1 SAFWK
6 LGGSFISEPQQP
18 HQNHNLLYF
27 MSAQFDFNIVPET
40 VIAPLPAGHSLEV
53 DVYTALANTPGA
65 QKVAVLCHPWSWLGG
80 CKDDPTLRSI
90 AVTLNTKFNM
100 HVFVPNMRSVGNSTG
115 RASFSGQS
123 EATDLEELTQWCIS
137 KVANTNSLIIV
148 GYSHGAL
155 LASCHPVLSEPI
167 QTYHVLLSYPLSPL
181 PLLTFF
187 NASKYRERLSRL
199 VHDPRARVLIL
210 FGDRDQFTSA
220 DSFESWANDL
230 RPDRN
235 TFTSGTVTSNSNTE
249 VKMILGADHFW
260 SGRYRQLRE
269 AIVRVN

>member
-1 SAFWK
+1 
-6 LGGSFISEPQQP
+6 
-18 HQNHNLLYF
+18 
-27 MSAQFDFNIVPET
+27 MSAQFSSNIIPET
-40 VIAPLPAGHSLEV
+40 VITPLAGHSLEV
-53 DVYTALANTPGA
+53 DVYTTLADTLGA

-80 CKDDPTLRSI
+80 CKDDLVLRSI

-123 EATDLEELTQWCIS
+123 EAADLEELTQWCIS
-137 KVANTNSLIIV
+137 KVANTNSLTIV

-155 LASCHPVLSEPI
+155 LASCHLVLPEPI
-167 QTYHVLLSYPLSPL
+167 QTYYVLLSYPLSPL

-210 FGDRDQFTSA
+210 LGDRDQFTSA
-220 DSFESWANDL
+220 DSFESWANSL
-230 RPDRN
+230 QPDRN
-235 TFTSGTVTSNSNTE
+235 TSASGTVTISNNTE
-249 VKMILGADHFW
+249 VKMIPGADHFW
-260 SGRYRQLRE
+260 NGRYRQLRE
-269 AIVRVN
+269 AISSWLEKYEQT